1 MEMKKHVTAILM
13 VLWLGVSGVLAG
25 APERLAVMSDAS
37 MDRLVTDEGVQSSGS
52 AYWVERSQALSQGN
66 EYLDRYLRRRGL
78 TQVRDLRMEV
88 SGIQCRLKD
97 TSSYGH
103 TSYSLVYSVQVR
115 AQLGQAKLW
124 DGEVSVKVLSPSG
137 EPRITEELRLRLVKL
152 GVNEVV
158 RAVARRSGR

>member
-37 MDRLVTDEGVQSSGS
+37 MDRLVTDEGQQSSES
-52 AYWVERSQALSQGN
+52 YWVERSTALRQGN

-88 SGIQCRLKD
+88 SGIQCRLRD

-115 AQLGQAKLW
+115 ATLGQAKLW
-124 DGEVSVKVLSPSG
+124 DGEVSVKVLSPSK
-137 EPRITEELRLRLVKL
+137 EPRITDELRLRLVKL